1 MCLLSG
7 MVVIGWESAT
17 CTTSE
22 TKRSVELFAILMNPP
37 LKREVVVTATTSD
50 GTASK
55 YNRSLIIAWSSQ
67 YISAVAG
74 SDYNAVS
81 VELTFVP
88 GQTRLSVIVGIIKD
102 DACEQPNEIFTG
114 VLINTLSDPLLM
126 VTPNV
131 TTVTFDDELE
141 PECR

>member
-1 MCLLSG
+1 MYQ
-7 MVVIGWESAT
+7 VIF
-17 CTTSE
+17 
-22 TKRSVELFAILMNPP
+22 LPP
-37 LKREVVVTATTSD
+37 MWPGYEA
-50 GTASK
+50 
-55 YNRSLIIAWSSQ
+55 RSLQ

-88 GQTRLSVIVGIIKD
+88 GQTRLSVIVGIFKD
-102 DACEQPNEIFTG
+102 DECEQPNEIFTG

-131 TTVTFDDELE
+131 TTVTIDDELE
-141 PECR
+141 PECRRKYIVSSISQMYCRN